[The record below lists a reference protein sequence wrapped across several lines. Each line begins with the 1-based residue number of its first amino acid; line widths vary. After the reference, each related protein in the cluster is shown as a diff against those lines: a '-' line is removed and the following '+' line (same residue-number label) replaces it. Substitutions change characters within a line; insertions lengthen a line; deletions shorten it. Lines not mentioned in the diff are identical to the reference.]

1 MKKVRIWVLYA
12 VLLLSASTELIS
24 TEYTVRLK
32 DQIIIYGEDPPCMC
46 NGSETSYFIN
56 IYNNSQ
62 LSIFDWDFKIIDKYY
77 SHIKSFPNSEPYG
90 KDLYRLK
97 KKYKNKL
104 FKINIRNER
113 CYSTRGEG
121 EDESCEDEF
130 IIVNMLTYMYQL

>member
-1 MKKVRIWVLYA
+1 MKKVCIWVFY
-12 VLLLSASTELIS
+12 VLMLMSTSTELFS

-46 NGSETSYFIN
+46 SGSETSYFIN
-56 IYNNSQ
+56 IYNNTQ
-62 LSIFDWDFKIIDKYY
+62 LSVFDWDFKIIDKFY
-77 SHIKSFPNSEPYG
+77 SRVKSFPNSEPYG

-104 FKINIRNER
+104 FKIEIRYER

-121 EDESCEDEF
+121 DDESCNDEY
-130 IIVNMLTYMYQL
+130 IQVNKLKYIYQQ